1 MYVIT
6 HTHTPHLLLA
16 YLSFFVYLF
25 IIVYF
30 FFVVFI
36 YCCPEGTKPRQRITY
51 SSAKQNV
58 AAKAEEKGLKID
70 KKMEVTDPKDAS
82 EKDLEDKLKAPTEAE
97 KNAPA
102 FVRPNVKRLSEASPM
117 FALLANVNRKPGD
130 PAPAP
135 NPLLKKIVL
144 PPAGAYG

>member
-1 MYVIT
+1 MT
-6 HTHTPHLLLA
+6 
-16 YLSFFVYLF
+16 
-25 IIVYF
+25 
-30 FFVVFI
+30 
-36 YCCPEGTKPRQRITY
+36 
-51 SSAKQNV
+51 
-58 AAKAEEKGLKID
+58 ID

-82 EKDLEDKLKAPTEAE
+82 EKDLEEKLRAPTEEE

-102 FVRPNVKRLSEASPM
+102 FVRPNVKRLTEASPM
-117 FALLANVNRKPGD
+117 FALLANVTRKPGD